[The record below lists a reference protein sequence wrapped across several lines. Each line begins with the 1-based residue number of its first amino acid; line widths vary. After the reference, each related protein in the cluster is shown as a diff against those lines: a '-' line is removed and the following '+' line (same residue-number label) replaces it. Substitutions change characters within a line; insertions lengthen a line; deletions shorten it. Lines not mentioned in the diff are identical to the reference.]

1 MVSLLNFA
9 KKTNL
14 RWSIPSNMLLRLKR
28 IAFAL
33 STPKMN
39 MSQHSMPN
47 WGAKWLSAFKKW
59 LLKHICLDDFWVFP
73 GAKMM
78 IFLNIQNPTHPPQ
91 QKNPKTDWQPL
102 QNLIIQRSSLKLTV
116 ETYKEAFPKGKA
128 NLPIPQFS
136 GATSISISCREVID
150 LNWTSLNK
158 KWASQEP
165 SRRPA
170 CCLKRTE
177 PRNVWKDL
185 LLEHVEVL
193 HVAIAHVAL

>member
-1 MVSLLNFA
+1 MGHSQRCLNWIKKCWLNFCQIVQIKYNQVTWMVSLLNFA

-102 QNLIIQRSSLKLTV
+102 QNLIIQRSSLKLTLG
-116 ETYKEAFPKGKA
+116 TWDLQGSLSKRKG
-128 NLPIPQFS
+128 
-136 GATSISISCREVID
+136 
-150 LNWTSLNK
+150 
-158 KWASQEP
+158 
-165 SRRPA
+165 
-170 CCLKRTE
+170 
-177 PRNVWKDL
+177 
-185 LLEHVEVL
+185 
-193 HVAIAHVAL
+193 